1 MSGDDRPRDDWGKGM
16 PLGPLVDGTRS
27 ATIHFTKAAFEV
39 VSGVAAIVGGV
50 VAVVRPA
57 PDDDDDAHA
66 PQHVPVE

>member
-1 MSGDDRPRDDWGKGM
+1 MSVDDLQRGDHGKGL
-16 PLGPLVDGTRS
+16 PLGPLVDGTRN

-39 VSGVAAIVGGV
+39 VSGVAALVGGV

-57 PDDDDDAHA
+57 PDDDDAHA

>member
-1 MSGDDRPRDDWGKGM
+1 MSGDDRKGT

-27 ATIHFTKAAFEV
+27 ATIHFSKAAFEV
-39 VSGVAAIVGGV
+39 VSGVAAIIGGV

-57 PDDDDDAHA
+57 PDDDESHA